1 MSNEEV
7 EKKSDRALEE
17 ERILAFWE
25 EKNIFQKTLT
35 KESPK
40 GDFVFYEG
48 PPTANGRPGIHHL
61 EARSFKDCLP
71 RYKTMQGFRVGR
83 KGGWDTHGL
92 PVELQ
97 VEKELGLKSKKE
109 IEQFGVAEFNKKC
122 KQSVFTYL
130 EDWGRFTKRIGYWVD
145 QQNAYYTFHN
155 SYIESLWGVVG
166 EVEKKGLL
174 YKDYK
179 VLPWCPRCGTALSS
193 HELAQGY
200 EEVKDL
206 SVYVKFKVVGQENT
220 YILAWTTTPWTLPGN
235 VALAVGKD
243 IEYVKIQ
250 ITHEIG
256 SAVDNEIKDSLF
268 GNIFILAKAKL
279 DLFKEILVDKK
290 FQYKVLEEI
299 KGSELEGLS
308 YEPLYPFLKD
318 NISESE
324 KENLKNAFKVYEAD
338 FVTTTD
344 GTGVV
349 HTAVMYGADDFVL
362 GTKVGLPKQHT
373 VKEDGSFYEW
383 CGFLAGRFV
392 KEKDENGKP
401 TVAVDIIDDLKNRN
415 LFFKQENIKHSY
427 PHCWRCKTP
436 LLYFARDSWYIR
448 MSSLRETLLAE
459 NQKINWEPDYIK
471 EGRFGEWLREIKD
484 WAISRE
490 RYWGTPLPIWENES
504 KTKRVVIDSLTKLK
518 QHTKTSG
525 NKYFLMRHGEAEHNI
540 KGVLS
545 SDNEEVHHLT
555 EKGRQ
560 DAMRSAQMIK
570 EENIDLIFYSPLTRT
585 QETME
590 EVKKVLGDIKAIEDP
605 RLAEEYFGVLSGK
618 PWTEFAKVYGT
629 YAERFK
635 TAYED
640 LETLVDVKKRIG
652 DFFYEI
658 DKTFSGK
665 NILIISHDGPMKLA
679 KCVAEGVQDNEVEA
693 IYKPGVNFLDVGG
706 YTPLKFTPLPH
717 DEEYRLDFHKPF
729 IDQIELVD
737 DTGEKLTRVKEVMD
751 VWFDSGAMPF
761 AQNADGL
768 GLETK
773 LFPADFISEAIDQ
786 TRGWFYTL
794 HAIGCLMGK
803 GHAYKNVICLG
814 HLLDKD
820 GKKMSKSLGN
830 VINPFEM
837 INKYGVDTLRLWM
850 YSVNQ
855 PGESKNFDERTV
867 DEISKKVFNLF
878 ANVLSFYEMYRDTLL
893 EEEINISST
902 SVLDKWILSRLSSL
916 ILTVE
921 TQMDSY
927 KLLEPVRAIRD
938 FIDDLSTWYLRRS
951 RDRIRE
957 GDKDAKQTLYLVL
970 KTLSKV
976 IAPFAPFFAES
987 VYLKLRHTTDKE
999 SVHLED
1005 WPNIFS
1011 VSDSVEEEMKEVR
1024 TVVTLALEARNRAN
1038 LKVRQPLRTLIIKR
1052 HIPQA
1057 YTEIIADEV
1066 NIKEVL
1072 VDANI
1077 EGEIQLD
1084 VVVTEELREEGML
1097 REFVR
1102 AIQDR
1107 RKVGGY
1113 MPTDVVEVTL
1123 GVSPN
1128 LQLMFEKEGYK
1139 NLVAEAIN
1147 ARTFVVG
1154 DVSGETTMIE
1164 GEIISINIQR

>member
-17 ERILAFWE
+17 ERILTFWE
-25 EKNIFQKTLT
+25 EKDIFHKTLT

-109 IEQFGVAEFNKKC
+109 IEQFGVAEFNKRC

-145 QQNAYYTFHN
+145 QENAYYTFHN
-155 SYIESLWGVVG
+155 SYIENLWGVVG

-243 IEYVKIQ
+243 IEYVKIKY
-250 ITHEIG
+250 
-256 SAVDNEIKDSLF
+256 KDSSDALV
-268 GNIFILAKAKL
+268 LAKERVSIL
-279 DLFKEILVDKK
+279 EEGFEILEELKGTDFVG
-290 FQYKVLEEI
+290 LE
-299 KGSELEGLS
+299 
-308 YEPLYPFLKD
+308 YEPLFPFLKE
-318 NISESE
+318 NAPEGEQEKIS
-324 KENLKNAFKVYEAD
+324 NAFKVYAAD
-338 FVTTTD
+338 FVNTTD
-344 GTGVV
+344 GTGIV
-349 HTAVMYGADDFVL
+349 HIAPMYGADDFAL
-362 GTKVGLPKQHT
+362 GTKENLPKVHT
-373 VKEDGSFYEW
+373 VGEDGNFKGW
-383 CGFLAGRFV
+383 CGFLAGRFA

-401 TVAVDIIDDLKNRN
+401 TLAVDIINELKHRN
-415 LFFKQENIKHSY
+415 LFFKQENIKHTY

-448 MSSLRETLLAE
+448 MLSLRETLLSE

-504 KTKRVVIDSLTKLK
+504 KTKRVVIDSLTTLK
-518 QHTKTSG
+518 QHTKVSG

-560 DAMRSAQMIK
+560 DATKSAQILK
-570 EENIDLIFYSPLTRT
+570 DQNIDLIFYSPLTRT
-585 QETME
+585 RETME

-605 RLAEEYFGVLSGK
+605 RLAEEYFGILSGK
-618 PWTEFAKVYGT
+618 PWEEFAKVYPNYMDRLLT
-629 YAERFK
+629 K
-635 TAYED
+635 HED
-640 LETLVDVKKRIG
+640 LETLMDVKKRVG

-658 DKTFSGK
+658 EKTFSGK

-679 KCVAEGVQDNEVEA
+679 KCVAQGAEDKEVES
-693 IYKPGVNFLDVGG
+693 IYEPGAVFLEVGS
-706 YTPLKFTPLPH
+706 YTPFEFIPLPH

-729 IDQIELVD
+729 IDQVELID

-794 HAIGCLMGK
+794 HAVGCLMGK

-878 ANVLSFYEMYRDTLL
+878 ANVLSFYELYRDVSL
-893 EEEINISST
+893 EEETEVT
-902 SVLDKWILSRLSSL
+902 SHSILDKWILSRLSSL
-916 ILTVE
+916 VLTVE

-927 KLLEPVRAIRD
+927 KLLEPVRAMRD

-957 GDKDAKQTLYLVL
+957 GDKEAKQTLYVVL

-976 IAPFAPFFAES
+976 MAPFAPFFAES
-987 VYLKLRHTTDKE
+987 VFLKLRHKDDKE
-999 SVHLED
+999 SVHLEE
-1005 WPNIFS
+1005 WPTVLG
-1011 VSDSVEEEMKEVR
+1011 VSDSIEEEMKEAR
-1024 TVVTLALEARNRAN
+1024 TTVTLALEARNKSN
-1038 LKVRQPLRTLIIKR
+1038 IKVRQPLRTLVIKK
-1052 HIPQA
+1052 HIPDA
-1057 YTEIIADEV
+1057 YLEIIADEV
-1066 NIKEVL
+1066 NVKEVL

-1077 EGEIQLD
+1077 EGEIKLD
-1084 VVVTEELREEGML
+1084 IVVTEDLREEGLL

-1102 AIQDR
+1102 AIQDK
-1107 RKVGGY
+1107 RKEAGCS
-1113 MPTDVVEVTL
+1113 PTDVVEVAL
-1123 GVSPN
+1123 GVSDA
-1128 LQLMFEKEGYK
+1128 LRVMFEKEGYK
-1139 NLVAEAIN
+1139 DLVAKAVN
-1147 ARTFVVG
+1147 ARMFVVG
-1154 DVSGETTMIE
+1154 EVSSETITIE
-1164 GEIISINIQR
+1164 GEIVSIQIQK